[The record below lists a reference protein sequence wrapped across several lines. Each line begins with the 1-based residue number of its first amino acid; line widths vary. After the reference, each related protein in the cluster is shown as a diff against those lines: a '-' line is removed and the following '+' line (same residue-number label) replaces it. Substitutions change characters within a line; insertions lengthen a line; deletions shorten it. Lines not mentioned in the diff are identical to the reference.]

1 MSNEFENEIKEELF
15 SENITNFFKKNK
27 FKILF
32 LILFIILVP
41 LFFQIKNILRDNKNQ
56 KLFFEYSNV
65 FNYQGN
71 NEDILVKNKLSE
83 LIESSNEIIS
93 LLAFN
98 KLIDVNKDLYLN
110 NLEAL
115 NNIAK
120 NQNIEIEK
128 KDLISIKK
136 SLLVFDTATESQM
149 LELLDIKNN
158 KSPFYNLKLQI
169 IRDYY
174 QSKNQLNKVN
184 EINLKINEK

>member
-56 KLFFEYSNV
+56 KLFFEYSNA

-120 NQNIEIEK
+120 NQNIEIENE
-128 KDLISIKK
+128 DLISIKK

-149 LELLDIKNN
+149 LGLLDIKNN

-169 IRDYY
+169 IRDFY

>member
-15 SENITNFFKKNK
+15 SENITTFFKKNK

-41 LFFQIKNILRDNKNQ
+41 LFFQIKNIFRDNKNQ

>member
-15 SENITNFFKKNK
+15 SENITTFFKKNK